1 MTKHTTLLYIHSQ
14 GKYCE
19 PAFISVCICQCL
31 LLVILVHVSVAGA
44 QVNGEQQLR
53 KTTLRD
59 LGLSGGHAAVRLV
72 YHLSQEKT
80 SDTKQSSLEQEGSFK
95 NQEGILKQE
104 VAVKGESHEE
114 NENMDV
120 GKSQS
125 EQNMSPSAMSIEE
138 ESNVTLHDPHLQD
151 TPMLLLEPAVKPV
164 DRGE

>member
-1 MTKHTTLLYIHSQ
+1 MNQPLL
-14 GKYCE
+14 
-19 PAFISVCICQCL
+19 SVCIFQCL
-31 LLVILVHVSVAGA
+31 LLVVLVHVSVAGA

-80 SDTKQSSLEQEGSFK
+80 SDMKQGSLEQEVSFK
-95 NQEGILKQE
+95 DHEDTLKQE
-104 VAVKGESHEE
+104 VTEKGESHEA
-114 NENMDV
+114 NENTDV
-120 GKSQS
+120 GESQS
-125 EQNMSPSAMSIEE
+125 EQTMKIMSPSAMSIEE

-151 TPMLLLEPAVKPV
+151 TPMLLLEPAVRPV